1 MDDPEFWQWTW
12 GEMGIYD
19 SVANIRMMKERT
31 GAEKVFYIGYS
42 QGNVQMFYALAHLE
56 ETFFVDNL
64 YKFVALAPCTVTSS
78 AGSESYVENTLYQFP
93 SIGVYSMH
101 GPNWDTEYQRIC
113 DELG

>member
-93 SIGVYSMH
+93 
-101 GPNWDTEYQRIC
+101 
-113 DELG
+113 